1 MTVDPDTLTRFV
13 NPDDDVLIAF
23 CATML
28 SLLHTDGTMGL
39 PPESTGETLTAS
51 PDSMPVTRTA
61 FLLAGTALTLLESTI
76 VVLAVP
82 VTVALEL
89 APFATVVQTTL
100 AVPTEIVPARVRTPN
115 VTKPVLLKNQLPLA
129 TALVTDDPPPCG
141 LTVSAFHVVP
151 STEYSKLTVPVHVPV
166 SWMFAPAALFMEH
179 RKDCD
184 PVSVPTCGMPG
195 AGPGGCANAG
205 VAARSASKAR
215 MIRLMVLSVGRST
228 VRAR

>member
-28 SLLHTDGTMGL
+28 SLMHTDGTMGL

-89 APFATVVQTTL
+89 APFATVVQTTF

-141 LTVSAFHVVP
+141 FTVSAFHVAP
-151 STEYSKLTVPVHVPV
+151 STEYSKFTVPVHVPV
-166 SWMFAPAALFMEH
+166 SWMFAPAALFMEQ
-179 RKDCD
+179 RNDCA
-184 PVSVPTCGMPG
+184 PVSVPTCGIPG
-195 AGPGGCANAG
+195 AGPGGCARADVG
-205 VAARSASKAR
+205 VRSESRR
-215 MIRLMVLSVGRST
+215 MIRFMVLSG
-228 VRAR
+228 